1 MKSKIHDSSFCEQAE
16 QFQKRNINNMSKKLV
31 LIALAF
37 LAFSCKK
44 ESQESFGKEE
54 QTNVAT
60 TEDKELAPEELG
72 KVIFEGKGNC
82 ISCHKTDEKLIG
94 PSLQEIAKI
103 YKEKEANMVTFLKGE
118 SEAIVDPS
126 QFAVMQANLTL
137 TKTFSDKEL
146 QGLEAYIHSNLK

>member
-1 MKSKIHDSSFCEQAE
+1 M
-16 QFQKRNINNMSKKLV
+16 KKLAI
-31 LIALAF
+31 IALAI
-37 LAFSCKK
+37 LSFSCKK
-44 ESQESFGKEE
+44 ENQESFEKEE
-54 QTNVAT
+54 QTNVTT

-103 YKEKEANMVTFLKGE
+103 YQEKDAKIAAFLKGE

>member
-1 MKSKIHDSSFCEQAE
+1 
-16 QFQKRNINNMSKKLV
+16 MSKKLV

-44 ESQESFGKEE
+44 ESQESSNKEE
-54 QTNVAT
+54 EQNTVVA
-60 TEDKELAPEELG
+60 EDKELAPEELG

-103 YKEKEANMVTFLKGE
+103 YQEKDAKIATFLKGE

>member
-1 MKSKIHDSSFCEQAE
+1 M
-16 QFQKRNINNMSKKLV
+16 KKLA

-44 ESQESFGKEE
+44 ESQESFEKEE
-54 QTNVAT
+54 PTNVTT

-82 ISCHKTDEKLIG
+82 ISCHQVDQKLIG

-103 YKEKEANMVTFLKGE
+103 YQEKNANIVTFLKGE